1 MADTY
6 ILKTNNLGGS
16 PFVLD
21 VDADLD
27 NMSVK
32 VESIAPLLIDVTDLP
47 TIKFDP
53 IDSNIN
59 VTNIPKIVIE
69 ADTNSSLDVAI
80 KEIPDIRA
88 HVPSHYNLGVSIFGI
103 EVLNFSL
110 CGESQMITE
119 KYVPTRMEICR

>member
-1 MADTY
+1 MADTF
-6 ILKTNNLGGS
+6 IHKIQNRSGD
-16 PFVLD
+16 FALD

-32 VESIAPLLIDVTDLP
+32 VESISPLLIDVTDLP

-69 ADTNSSLDVAI
+69 ADTNSALDVAI

-119 KYVPTRMEICR
+119 KYVPRRMEICR